1 MKKRVLTLAVSLT
14 CLSSFMVKAQTSAV
28 TNEQSSKKKLPVYG
42 AINVGYGNTFFRGYL
57 GDKETINDNRGFGRN
72 DGYTFSTFYYWAP
85 KAFLGLG
92 VGTGLKGMIARPNK
106 GDNNETYSYNYYNVG
121 IGIKDYFISKRF
133 NEGFAFKASV
143 GYGPANERMKFGNTN
158 TYEFQNA
165 NGFTYLGGFGYAI
178 PFKNSNAA
186 FNIDFDYEYSSKN
199 ANITANPNTVKF
211 TTHHVS
217 LNVGVI
223 F

>member
-1 MKKRVLTLAVSLT
+1 MKNLIITLAVSIT
-14 CLSSFMVKAQTSAV
+14 CLFAQFAHAQTN
-28 TNEQSSKKKLPVYG
+28 TNEQPTKKKLPVYG
-42 AINVGYGNTFFRGYL
+42 AVNVGYGNTFFRGYL
-57 GDKETINDNRGFGRN
+57 SEQETINDSRGFGRN

-92 VGTGLKGMIARPNK
+92 IGTGLKGMLARPNK
-106 GDNNETYSYNYYNVG
+106 GGDNETYSYNYYNVG
-121 IGIKDYFISKRF
+121 IGIKDYFITKRF

-199 ANITANPNTVKF
+199 ANITGNPNTVKF

>member
-1 MKKRVLTLAVSLT
+1 MNKLIVTFAVSIT
-14 CLSSFMVKAQTSAV
+14 CLFAQFANAQTS
-28 TNEQSSKKKLPVYG
+28 TNESSPKKKLPIYG
-42 AINVGYGNTFFRGYL
+42 AVNLGYGNTFFRGYL

-92 VGTGLKGMIARPNK
+92 VGTGLKGMVARPNK
-106 GDNNETYSYNYYNVG
+106 GGDNETYSYNYYNVG
-121 IGIKDYFISKRF
+121 IGIKDYFITKRF

-143 GYGPANERMKFGNTN
+143 GYGPANERMKFRNTN

-165 NGFTYLGGFGYAI
+165 SGFTYLGGFGYAI

-186 FNIDFDYEYSSKN
+186 FNIDLDYEYSKKN
-199 ANITANPNTVKF
+199 ANITGNPNSVKF

-217 LNVGVI
+217 LNVGII

>member
-1 MKKRVLTLAVSLT
+1 MNKLTVTLVVSIT
-14 CLSSFMVKAQTSAV
+14 CFFAQFVSAQISA
-28 TNEQSSKKKLPVYG
+28 NEQPIKTKLPVYG
-42 AINVGYGNTFFRGYL
+42 AVNVGYGNTFFRGYL
-57 GDKETINDNRGFGRN
+57 SEQETINDSRGFGRN
-72 DGYTFSTFYYWAP
+72 DGYSFSTFYYWAP

-92 VGTGLKGMIARPNK
+92 IGSGLKGMLARPNK
-106 GDNNETYSYNYYNVG
+106 GGDNETYSYNYYNVG
-121 IGIKDYFISKRF
+121 IGIKDYFITKRF

-199 ANITANPNTVKF
+199 ANITGNPNTVKF